1 MIPKM
6 RAELAEEEE
15 VVAPLITK
23 EVPTTLKSGMLVVD
37 VCTFSVKDVKSSAG
51 SEATVELKTIEPN
64 LHPVTINRLLLLI
77 SSTKRRAEMI

>member
-23 EVPTTLKSGMLVVD
+23 EVPTTEKSARV
-37 VCTFSVKDVKSSAG
+37 
-51 SEATVELKTIEPN
+51 EAEV
-64 LHPVTINRLLLLI
+64 
-77 SSTKRRAEMI
+77 